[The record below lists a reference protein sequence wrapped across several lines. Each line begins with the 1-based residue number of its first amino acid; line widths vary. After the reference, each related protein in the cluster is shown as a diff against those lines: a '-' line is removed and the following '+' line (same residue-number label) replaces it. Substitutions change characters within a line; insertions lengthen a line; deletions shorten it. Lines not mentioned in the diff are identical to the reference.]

1 MKHFRPTLKLTIGI
15 ALSGL
20 ILITSGL
27 LSAISYM
34 SSRDSQLQFS
44 TDLIDQN
51 ARVVREQVRGYL
63 DPARASAELTRSMV
77 RRRIVSTTDYPQ
89 LEAFFFDVLRANPT
103 IAMLNYGD
111 AKGNFLMV
119 KRQPDGSLSTKIVI
133 NEGTRSVVWRHRAPG
148 DPMETIRKEVK
159 HPEDNYDPRL
169 RTWYQGAQKAG
180 DIFWTEVYVFYSDRM
195 PGVTA
200 AVPHHDAQGA
210 WLGAFS
216 INIGLVDVSEFLA
229 RNIRVGASGQAFL
242 LDDLGQILAS
252 PDKDSL
258 ILEDANAQRRLR
270 KLPESTQ
277 PPVAALA
284 RHPRVT
290 EHLKKVFTEAEARPL
305 TLRYEAD
312 GRDWVCT
319 LVTIDLG
326 QSRRWVVG
334 VLALEDDFLAS
345 ARRASRRALL
355 IALVLALI
363 ALIAGGLLARMISR
377 GLSHLVDESQRV
389 RRMELEPVSGKSPF
403 REIDDVLTSFESMKT
418 GLRAFQKY
426 VPLKLVRQLLE
437 ERNDPQLGGDVRT
450 LTILFSDIKG
460 FTSISERLEPLELA
474 HQLGEYLAVMTRR
487 IQERHGTVDKYIG
500 DAVMAFWGAPS
511 ELADH
516 APQACTGILE
526 ALQDLKDLEAEK
538 PFLADFFTRVGIHTA
553 SVVVGNFGCED
564 RLNYTVIG
572 DGVNLASRLE
582 GLNKVFGTR
591 IIVSQDTATA
601 VGGAFVLRRLASV
614 AVVGRSLP
622 CTVFELMG
630 AAGAVPEADVEAAR
644 RYEEALDR
652 YTAGDFSGAVTL
664 LDDLLSMRP
673 DDSPASWLRGRC
685 AALLSNPPAHGGT
698 AAHGWDGVITMD
710 GK

>member
-1 MKHFRPTLKLTIGI
+1 MKKFRPTLKLTIGI

-27 LSAISYM
+27 LSAVSYM

-89 LEAFFFDVLRANPT
+89 LEAFFFDVLLANPS

-119 KRQPDGSLSTKIVI
+119 KRQPDGSLSTKIVL

-148 DPMETIRKEVK
+148 APMETIREEVK

-200 AVPHHDAQGA
+200 AVPHYDAQGA

-229 RNIRVGASGQAFL
+229 QNIHVGASGQAFL

-258 ILEDANAQRRLR
+258 ILDDADGQRRLR
-270 KLPESTQ
+270 NLPESTQ

-284 RHPRVT
+284 RHPRVI
-290 EHLKKVFTEAEARPL
+290 EHLKKVFTEAAAHPL

-312 GRDWVCT
+312 GKDWVCT
-319 LVTIDLG
+319 LVSIDLG

-345 ARRASRRALL
+345 ARRASKRALL

-389 RRMELEPVSGKSPF
+389 RRMELEPLPGQKSHF

-437 ERNDPQLGGDVRT
+437 ARNDPQLGGDVRT

-460 FTSISERLEPLELA
+460 FTSISERLEPLELS

-500 DAVMAFWGAPS
+500 DAVMAFWGAPA

-516 APQACTGILE
+516 APEACAGILE

-630 AAGAVPEADVEAAR
+630 AADAVPEADVEAAR

-664 LDDLLSMRP
+664 LDDLLAMRP
-673 DDSPASWLRGRC
+673 DDSPASWLRARC
-685 AALLSNPPAHGGT
+685 TSLLAIPPAE
-698 AAHGWDGVITMD
+698 GWDGVITME